1 MNEQQQKS
9 FRFVIAVS
17 VVGIIATLLAGY
29 GSFYFLCMGL

>member
-17 VVGIIATLLAGY
+17 VVGIIATLSVPMA
-29 GSFYFLCMGL
+29 FHFIF

>member
-17 VVGIIATLLAGY
+17 VAGVIATLLVPVV
-29 GSFYFLCMGL
+29 FHFIF